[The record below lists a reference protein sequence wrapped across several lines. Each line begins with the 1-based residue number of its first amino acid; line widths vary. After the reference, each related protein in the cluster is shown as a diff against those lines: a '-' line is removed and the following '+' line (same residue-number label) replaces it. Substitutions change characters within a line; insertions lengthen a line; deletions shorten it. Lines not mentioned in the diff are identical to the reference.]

1 MAEIHELPIR
11 RDVPDCIEELM
22 DVLMRHQGSISNE
35 DACINIL
42 GNIAMVFGGQDA
54 ARAAELLHETFLSLT
69 AFYDV
74 PVVIERDRDGKGTM
88 RVSASSQRKP
98 E

>member
-11 RDVPDCIEELM
+11 RDVPDCMEELM
-22 DVLMRHQGSISNE
+22 DVLKRHEADISNE

-42 GNIAMVFGGQDA
+42 GNLAMVFGGQEP
-54 ARAAELLHETFLSLT
+54 ARAAELLHETLLSLT

-74 PVVIERDRDGKGTM
+74 PVAVARYPDGTGKLVM
-88 RVSASSQRKP
+88 APP
-98 E
+98 EHDEGA

>member
-1 MAEIHELPIR
+1 MAEIHELPIK

-22 DVLMRHQGSISNE
+22 DVLMRHQDSISNE

-42 GNIAMVFGGQDA
+42 GNIAMVFGGQNE

-69 AFYDV
+69 AFYDL
-74 PVVIERDRDGKGTM
+74 PVVIERDQDGNGTM
-88 RVSASSQRKP
+88 RVLAKP

>member
-1 MAEIHELPIR
+1 MADIHELPIR
-11 RDVPDCIEELM
+11 RDVPECMDELF
-22 DVLMRHQGSISNE
+22 DVLKRHQGALIYD
-35 DACINIL
+35 DAINIL
-42 GNIAMVFGGQDA
+42 GNLSMVFAGQDE
-54 ARAAELLHETFLSLT
+54 ARAAEILHETFLSLT

>member
-11 RDVPDCIEELM
+11 RDVPDCMEELM
-22 DVLMRHQGSISNE
+22 DVLKRHKGTLAYD
-35 DACINIL
+35 DAINIL
-42 GNIAMVFGGQDA
+42 GNLSMTFMAQDE

-88 RVSASSQRKP
+88 RIPASGTRAP